1 METQPLGLR
10 TPYLSNIG
18 GEATATTKRP
28 YTGAGAA
35 AYGAVTDP
43 IGTSLAGT
51 RRLNLEPTTGR
62 QEANLLEFTRTAE
75 QTPGGRVVPGAV
87 NLGGGMGI
95 IEGGIG
101 PYTESE
107 TISRYG
113 VSGKEVKRLGDQL
126 MYQAALRRNR

>member
-1 METQPLGLR
+1 
-10 TPYLSNIG
+10 
-18 GEATATTKRP
+18 
-28 YTGAGAA
+28 
-35 AYGAVTDP
+35 
-43 IGTSLAGT
+43 
-51 RRLNLEPTTGR
+51 
-62 QEANLLEFTRTAE
+62 
-75 QTPGGRVVPGAV
+75 
-87 NLGGGMGI
+87 MGI